1 MTTIPPSD
9 TERWDELA
17 DQIRR
22 SKGKWVLIADEVRRP
37 RHEKA
42 KEALERRG
50 VVVEVTS
57 RIGHGI
63 TSERP
68 WVGWRTWA
76 RMLSSV
82 VRDDG

>member
-1 MTTIPPSD
+1 MNSSIPLTD
-9 TERWDELA
+9 TERWDQLA
-17 DQIRR
+17 KKVQRAN
-22 SKGKWVLIADEVRRP
+22 GKWVMIADEVRRP

-63 TSERP
+63 TSDRP

-76 RMLSSV
+76 REL
-82 VRDDG
+82 